1 MLLFCSNAPPS
12 ALFHFVVVYLSIVQK
27 YLLYLLLLIC
37 EFEFVAVE
45 VEGERIVSVTK
56 RSEAPKSLSGGP
68 RVLDYGSAVIMP
80 GLIDAYDRPYI
91 SVNPSI

>member
-1 MLLFCSNAPPS
+1 M
-12 ALFHFVVVYLSIVQK
+12 
-27 YLLYLLLLIC
+27 
-37 EFEFVAVE
+37 AVE

-68 RVLDYGSAVIMP
+68 RVLDYGNAVIMP